1 MEISNVFT
9 RSRNLFPPILKD
21 CSQRLLVNPLTW
33 VLVIIML
40 LPCFLGLWYYYE
52 FADERQFEEI
62 DGEKVYYGNDGDL
75 RHVELREAFLN
86 LSSLFI
92 VKFIGVLLAIMFS
105 SCLLY
110 TSPSPRDRSLSRMP
124 SSA

>member
-1 MEISNVFT
+1 MEISNVFN
-9 RSRNLFPPILKD
+9 RSKNLFPPILKD

-52 FADERQFEEI
+52 FSDERQFEEV
-62 DGEKVYYGNDGDL
+62 DGEKVYYGDDGGL
-75 RHVELREAFLN
+75 LHVELREAFLN

-92 VKFIGVLLAIMFS
+92 S
-105 SCLLY
+105 SY
-110 TSPSPRDRSLSRMP
+110 RAVQSL
-124 SSA
+124 